1 MPRANPIMVLAAGLG
16 LAAGYLSAPAGAAER
31 YPVWWAPEIG
41 IESLDEIDAL
51 LAEPFPEEFRHR
63 LYKFDYS
70 RGKWESPIVD
80 RQPIEDCLSLFE
92 WLKAGYR

>member
-1 MPRANPIMVLAAGLG
+1 MAHVRLIATLVGVLSMCAGFILP
-16 LAAGYLSAPAGAAER
+16 APAAAAER
-31 YPVWWAPEIG
+31 YPVWWTPEIG
-41 IESLDEIDAL
+41 NESLNEIDAL
-51 LAEPFPEEFRHR
+51 LAEPFPPEFRHR

-92 WLKAGYR
+92 